1 MSSRTVRIGTLS
13 IGGDAPVRVESMLTS
28 SLGDLHAC
36 VEEVESLASEG
47 CELIRVAFPAREH
60 APALEELLKHSP
72 VPLMGD
78 IHFDGDLAVEALR
91 RGCPAIRINPGNMR
105 KGIGRIVCEARD
117 RGAVIR
123 IGANG
128 GSLNR
133 EQLEKASGD
142 SGMALVGAVEEQ
154 LEILRAQEFEDII
167 LSAKATN
174 INQTL
179 RANEILASRYP
190 YPLHIG
196 ITEAGSGTRGIV
208 KSACGL
214 GLLLSRGIGDTLR
227 VSLTGPS
234 PEEVRVGYA
243 VLRALDLRRRGPSL
257 ISCPTCGRRKI
268 DVFQVVQDLEPLL
281 KDLPEDLEIAVM
293 GCEVNGPREASQA
306 DLGVAGTP
314 SGAVFFA
321 HGVQQGRM
329 EGQSPRDIAL
339 ELRKMA
345 GEAKV
350 QKKN

>member
-1 MSSRTVRIGTLS
+1 MSSRSVRIGSLV
-13 IGGDAPVRVESMLTS
+13 IGGDSPVRVESMLTS
-28 SLGDLHAC
+28 SLRDLEAC
-36 VEEVESLASEG
+36 INELKSLVAEG
-47 CELIRVAFPAREH
+47 CELIRVAFPVKEQAS
-60 APALEELLKHSP
+60 ALEELLRESP

-78 IHFDGDLAVEALR
+78 IHFDEELALEALR

-105 KGIGRIVCEARD
+105 KGIARIVREARD

-128 GSLNR
+128 GSLNK
-133 EQLEKASGD
+133 EQLAKASGD
-142 SGMALVGAVEEQ
+142 SGMALVAAVEEQ
-154 LEILRAQEFEDII
+154 LEILEAQDFEDVI

-179 RANEILASRYP
+179 RANEILASRHA

-234 PEEVRVGYA
+234 SEEVRVGYA
-243 VLRALDLRRRGPSL
+243 VLRALDLRHRGPSL

-268 DVFQVVQDLEPLL
+268 DVYQVVQDLEPLL
-281 KDLPEDLEIAVM
+281 RDLPENLEIAVM
-293 GCEVNGPREASQA
+293 GCEVNGPREAAQA

-314 SGAVFFA
+314 SGAVFFSR
-321 HGVQQGRM
+321 GTLVGRM
-329 EGQSPRDIAL
+329 EGQSSRDIAL

-345 GEAKV
+345 G
-350 QKKN
+350 NFDRS

>member
-1 MSSRTVRIGTLS
+1 
-13 IGGDAPVRVESMLTS
+13 
-28 SLGDLHAC
+28 
-36 VEEVESLASEG
+36 
-47 CELIRVAFPAREH
+47 
-60 APALEELLKHSP
+60 
-72 VPLMGD
+72 
-78 IHFDGDLAVEALR
+78 
-91 RGCPAIRINPGNMR
+91 
-105 KGIGRIVCEARD
+105 
-117 RGAVIR
+117 VIR

-133 EQLEKASGD
+133 EQLEKTSGD
-142 SGMALVGAVEEQ
+142 SSMALVGAVEEQ
-154 LEILRAQEFEDII
+154 LEILQAQGFEDII

-174 INQTL
+174 ITQTL
-179 RANEILASRYP
+179 RANEILASRYA

-196 ITEAGSGTRGIV
+196 ITEAGSGIRGIV

-281 KDLPEDLEIAVM
+281 KDLPENLEIAVM
-293 GCEVNGPREASQA
+293 GCEVNGPREAAQA

-314 SGAVFFA
+314 SGAVFFSQ
-321 HGVQQGRM
+321 GIQKGRM
-329 EGQSPRDIAL
+329 EGQSPRDIARA
-339 ELRKMA
+339 LRKMA
-345 GEAKV
+345 GEV
-350 QKKN
+350 GTTHKKN